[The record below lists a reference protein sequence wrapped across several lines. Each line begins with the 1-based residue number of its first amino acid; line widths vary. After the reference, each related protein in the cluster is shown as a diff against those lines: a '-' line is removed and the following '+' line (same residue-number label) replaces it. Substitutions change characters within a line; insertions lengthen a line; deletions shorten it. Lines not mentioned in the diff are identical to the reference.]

1 MVSTQFG
8 SILDAIKMKKKE
20 FVFEGEE
27 IHLVSTCG
35 CFITMNPGYPSY
47 IRLLSYFILLL
58 ST

>member
-27 IHLVSTCG
+27 ISLVPTCG
-35 CFITMNPGYPSY
+35 CFITMNPGYPHICLAY
-47 IRLLSYFILLL
+47 QHTKRI
-58 ST
+58 